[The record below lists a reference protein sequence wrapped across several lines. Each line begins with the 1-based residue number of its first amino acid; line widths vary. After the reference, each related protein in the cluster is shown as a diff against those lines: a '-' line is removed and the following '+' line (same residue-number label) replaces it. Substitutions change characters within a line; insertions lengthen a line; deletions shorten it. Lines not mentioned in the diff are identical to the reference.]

1 MRYLVYGTGAVG
13 ALLGARLSLAGHPVT
28 FLARPNIAEPLR
40 QNGIRL
46 TGDGPAGWLK
56 NPHVITSLG
65 EAFENQPPNI
75 ILLTVK
81 AYDCQAAGEAI
92 RSQASKPL
100 PVVCLQNGIGNEET
114 LAGLLGQE
122 NVISATLT
130 TAVRVIDQNTLRI
143 ERERGLGLA
152 AGHPLIRTLFEDLSA
167 SGLLVRLYPDR
178 RSMKWSKVLT
188 NIVSNASSAIVGWP
202 PGEIFAQAGLYRLE
216 IEALRETVRVMRR
229 LGFRPVN
236 LPKVPVGLLGI
247 VLFLPATI
255 IHPVLQRVVTGGRGQ
270 KMPSFHYDIGRGR
283 SEAAWLNGAV
293 VQEGHKLGVPTPAN
307 QVLLDTLQGL
317 VAGSVDPSQFHDKPS
332 KLLAL
337 AQQYGVPGLQ
347 DTAPMI

>member
-1 MRYLVYGTGAVG
+1 VRYLVYGTGAVG

-28 FLARPNIAEPLR
+28 FLARPNIVKALR
-40 QNGIRL
+40 RSGIRL

-65 EAFENQPPNI
+65 DAFENQPPDV

-81 AYDCQAAGEAI
+81 AYDCQAAGETI
-92 RSQASKPL
+92 HSQLSPPP
-100 PVVCLQNGIGNEET
+100 PVVCLQNGIGNEEA
-114 LAGLLGQE
+114 LADLLGHE

-130 TAVRVIDQNTLRI
+130 TAVQVVDQNTLRI

-152 AGHPLIRTLFEDLSA
+152 AEHPLIPKLREELSA

-202 PGEIFAQAGLYRLE
+202 PGQIFAQAGLYRLE

-229 LGFRPVN
+229 LGLRPVN
-236 LPKVPVGLLGI
+236 LPKVPVGLLGAA
-247 VLFLPATI
+247 LFLPSAV
-255 IHPVLQRVVTGGRGQ
+255 IHPILQLVVTGGRGR

-283 SEAAWLNGAV
+283 SEVAWLNGAV
-293 VQEGHKLGVPTPAN
+293 VQEGRKLGVPTPAN
-307 QVLLDTLQGL
+307 QVLLVTLQSL
-317 VAGSVDPSQFHDKPS
+317 VAGSVDPSQFRGKPGE
-332 KLLAL
+332 LLAL
-337 AQQYGVPGLQ
+337 ARQYGVPGL
-347 DTAPMI
+347 